1 MDRRKIIAAAGIG
14 IIAIIVLNLAVR
26 KKGPE
31 GYVIDAGRD
40 IRLRDIENF
49 HKEFDFS
56 EEDVRE
62 RFSQGVINNYTLMFF
77 MYMDERFKDS
87 KDLDHHMERA
97 REYLYSVMSPEE
109 AERLLLVYRTYMNY
123 QVSLAGKTAGWGNP
137 KTPEEAIAFL
147 HKLQEYRREVFGR
160 EAADTLFGVS
170 VKAQE
175 YPIRRN
181 MIVGDRDLY
190 GAEKEKRLRE
200 LNRDMWAEEAEAVEA
215 YREPYD
221 RYQEKLQIYEKDL
234 AEMRSE
240 DARQAKIRE
249 FREQLFT
256 PEQVARL
263 DDVDRIM
270 AEDRK
275 KEDDYRA
282 REERIK
288 SDPNLDAAEREKKIR
303 ELQDDI
309 FGEEADALRRRLAI
323 EKGLEDVK
331 R

>member
-1 MDRRKIIAAAGIG
+1 MDKRKIIAAVGIG
-14 IIAIIVLNLAVR
+14 VIAVIVINLLLGR
-26 KKGPE
+26 KGDE
-31 GYVIDAGRD
+31 GYVIDPDRD
-40 IRLRDIENF
+40 IKLKDVENF
-49 HKEFDFS
+49 HKNYEFDDNEIRDYFS
-56 EEDVRE
+56 T
-62 RFSQGVINNYTLMFF
+62 GVINNYTLLFF
-77 MYMDERFKDS
+77 MSMDERFKDS
-87 KDLDHHMERA
+87 KNLEEHMEKA

-123 QVSLAGKTAGWGNP
+123 QVTLADRTARWGNP
-137 KTPEEAIAFL
+137 TTPEEAIAFL

-160 EAADTLFGVS
+160 EAADALFGVS

-181 MIVGDRDLY
+181 MIVGDKDLY
-190 GAEKEKRLRE
+190 GAEKDKRLGE

-215 YREPYD
+215 YREPYA

-240 DARQAKIRE
+240 EDRQEKIRE
-249 FREQLFT
+249 FREELFT

-263 DDVDRIM
+263 DEVDRII
-270 AEDRK
+270 AADRK
-275 KEDDYRA
+275 KEETYRA
-282 REERIK
+282 REERVK
-288 SDPNLDAAEREKKIR
+288 SDPNLDADERAEKIR
-303 ELQDDI
+303 ELQDEI